1 MQKKDIAIMGILHIG
16 VLAILGII
24 LASLLKAQRP
34 EYSIYIIIVV
44 SLFLFLY
51 VLGIVE
57 DVRLKLG
64 ILTDIISGSEKYFS
78 LLFKMMGITYLCEF
92 CSGICKDAGYQGMA
106 GQVEMFGKISIVLSG
121 LPILFALVKTIQKF

>member
-1 MQKKDIAIMGILHIG
+1 MGILHIG

-106 GQVEMFGKISIVLSG
+106 GQVEMFGKISIVLSR
-121 LPILFALVKTIQKF
+121 LPILFALVETIQKF

>member
-1 MQKKDIAIMGILHIG
+1 MGILHIG

>member
-78 LLFKMMGITYLCEF
+78 LLFKMLGITYLCEF

>member
-121 LPILFALVKTIQKF
+121 LPILFALVETIQKF

>member
-92 CSGICKDAGYQGMA
+92 CSGICKDAGYQEMA

>member
-24 LASLLKAQRP
+24 LASLLTAQRP

-78 LLFKMMGITYLCEF
+78 LLFKMLGITYLCEF